1 MSQRAIEEGVSNF
14 NSSGL
19 IVLELFSDLAPP
31 LIGPDPLRVDGRIA
45 GVDTRG
51 AAVDLAIGKTVILL
65 HPPLPSVGVSIEI
78 NRGCHQDDSLADG

>member
-51 AAVDLAIGKTVILL
+51 AAVDLAVGETVILL
-65 HPPLPSVGVSIEI
+65 HPPSTFSRCFNRDKQGVPS
-78 NRGCHQDDSLADG
+78 R